1 MNLFFPWKRAYAKH
15 YYVSTSF
22 EKKSL
27 HFQKVLHKTS
37 LHFEGFWEKKSLTF
51 HIYLK
56 IVPILSCKHPIQHS
70 NFAHWSITHLNSMIK
85 LQFKDSDINKCS
97 KYSWWNRTKKL
108 SITTKRVLHDY
119 IFCSAFSNKK
129 LQHSET
135 FFGSY
140 SIQYL
145 HTSTKKIYNSSQP
158 SMQYKCIQ
166 QKPKKRYWRLSLI
179 KC

>member
-135 FFGSY
+135 FFWLLFNSVFTHINKKDLQFKPTFNA
-140 SIQYL
+140 IQV
-145 HTSTKKIYNSSQP
+145 HSTKAKKKILETISN
-158 SMQYKCIQ
+158 
-166 QKPKKRYWRLSLI
+166 
-179 KC
+179 